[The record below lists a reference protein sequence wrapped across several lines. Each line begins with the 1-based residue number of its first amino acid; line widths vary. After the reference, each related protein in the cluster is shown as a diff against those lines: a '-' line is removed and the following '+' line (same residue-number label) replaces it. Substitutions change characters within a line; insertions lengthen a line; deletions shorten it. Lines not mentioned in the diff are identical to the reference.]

1 MPPSLLIR
9 GRRQQLLLVSML
21 TCRTGL
27 SSPTLLRS
35 ISAGTRTSRRR
46 ALRAQSSGSRE
57 LQTPASPRPR
67 AAKRWVRRVSKRSAR
82 AQIQSPGSF
91 FARHGTL
98 TQWFPEQ
105 KSPSFLHVPEDASMG
120 TASRCWTIVFT
131 PAASASIECKISP
144 FRCECAY
151 ASAATIKSATILR
164 CRVDPKKGPY
174 DVWWGFVNMH
184 FPSNGSPI

>member
-131 PAASASIECKISP
+131 LLRRPPSRAKFLHFDVSAHMPAPPRSKARARLP
-144 FRCECAY
+144 R
-151 ASAATIKSATILR
+151 
-164 CRVDPKKGPY
+164 
-174 DVWWGFVNMH
+174 
-184 FPSNGSPI
+184 PS